1 VSSAAAATDKFLLP
15 FAPPSGITPAVRAGL
30 TGPAQTGLHPPSFG
44 VYRADM
50 TDVAIKKP
58 ASGIAA
64 EFAENLGLV
73 TPLVRAWH
81 FRELIRAVVRRE
93 LMARFSGSILGW
105 MWAIFGPLLMLSV
118 YTVIFSHAVG
128 IRASST
134 SHGVYYYSLNIFVGL
149 IVFNLFAE
157 LAYRAP
163 GLLHEHVNFIKKSIF
178 PSETLAWIAAMR
190 ALVYAAI
197 SFCVLLVF
205 ELLLTHRLPPT
216 ILLLPFVIVPF
227 FLFLIGASWFLMA
240 LGSFTRDVMHLMAS
254 IVPVFMFATPIFYSI
269 DDVPPVLKI
278 VLRLNIVGDYVE
290 MMRSIVL
297 LGVLPNPWLYLGTV
311 IVSLLIFR
319 SAYRFYMRYKNVFVD
334 II

>member
-1 VSSAAAATDKFLLP
+1 
-15 FAPPSGITPAVRAGL
+15 
-30 TGPAQTGLHPPSFG
+30 
-44 VYRADM
+44 M
-50 TDVAIKKP
+50 TDVAIKRP
-58 ASGIAA
+58 GSGVAG
-64 EFAENLGLV
+64 EFAENLGLF
-73 TPLVRAWH
+73 TPLERAWH

-105 MWAIFGPLLMLSV
+105 LWAIFGPLLMLSV

-128 IRASST
+128 IRAST
-134 SHGVYYYSLNIFVGL
+134 ASHGVANYSLNIFVGL

-178 PSETLAWIAAMR
+178 PSETLAWIAAIR

-205 ELLLTHRLPPT
+205 ELVIVHSIPPT
-216 ILLLPFVIVPF
+216 ILLLPFVVVPF

-269 DDVPPVLKI
+269 DDVPPALKI
-278 VLRLNIVGDYVE
+278 VLRINLVGDYVE
-290 MMRSIVL
+290 LMRDIVL
-297 LGVLPNPWLYLGTV
+297 LNRLPNPWLYLGTV
-311 IVSLLIFR
+311 IVSLVIFR